1 MSDQPIPP
9 ERPLF
14 PPVNAAVPPPPR
26 RPAPLSLPRRPAPT
40 GHNPPAGGL
49 ISLAYADAPID
60 VQRKIEQR
68 LNSRS
73 PFPNAVVQS
82 ATASAAERARL
93 LDLERNLRLREQEID
108 ARERAMEDLQARL
121 ADREREI
128 AELENLLL
136 ARERVLMAQRR
147 APTIPPFQANAEE
160 TAALEKL
167 RAELDAQE
175 DALAEAKAALK
186 DREAFIEQS
195 EITLLNKV
203 AAQQEH
209 EIMLE
214 QRYEDLR
221 RSEQDLRRR
230 LAEID
235 PAAAAEIEAERI
247 KQRDEFNE

>member
-1 MSDQPIPP
+1 MSDQPQPP
-9 ERPLF
+9 QSPLF
-14 PPVNAAVPPPPR
+14 PPASAAVPPPPR
-26 RPAPLSLPRRPAPT
+26 RPAPLSLPRRPPPS

-49 ISLAYADAPID
+49 ISLAYADAPVE

-73 PFPNAVVQS
+73 PFPTAVVQS
-82 ATASAAERARL
+82 STASAAERARL
-93 LDLERNLRLREQEID
+93 LELERSLRLREQEID
-108 ARERAMEDLQARL
+108 ARERALEELQARL

-136 ARERVLMAQRR
+136 ARERVLMAQRK
-147 APTIPPFQANAEE
+147 APTMPPFQANAEE
-160 TAALEKL
+160 NAALETL

-175 DALAEAKAALK
+175 DALTEAKAALRE
-186 DREAFIEQS
+186 REAFIEQS
-195 EITLLNKV
+195 ETTLMNKV

-221 RSEQDLRRR
+221 RAEQDLRRR
-230 LAEID
+230 LAVVD
-235 PAAAAEIEAERI
+235 PGTAAELEAERLR
-247 KQRDEFNE
+247 QRDEFNE